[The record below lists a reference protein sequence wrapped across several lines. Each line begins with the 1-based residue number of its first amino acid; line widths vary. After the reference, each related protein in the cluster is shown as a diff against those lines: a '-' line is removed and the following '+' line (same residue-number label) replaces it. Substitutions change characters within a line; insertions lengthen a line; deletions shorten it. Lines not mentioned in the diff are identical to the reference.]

1 MSSSRFAPYRNALAA
16 ISTRTGSPL
25 PSLIVSFA
33 VLHELTAIVP
43 LVGIFYAARGLHV
56 GERVVNQ
63 FVRDDDGQPAGWMTT
78 QLSQWV
84 DEGEKWANRVGRRYG
99 LFGFEKGIPASHGDK
114 HGLSEHLA
122 GDVANAVLAYAA
134 TKALLPVRVGLSLYL
149 SPTFSRGIVAAH
161 SPHYHQVFQ
170 CTKKMNDEISG
181 GYMSE
186 CSSDDFVLPPQ
197 S

>member
-1 MSSSRFAPYRNALAA
+1 MSSRFAPYRNALAA
-16 ISTRTGSPL
+16 ISTRTGSQL

-63 FVRDDDGQPAGWMTT
+63 LTRDAGQPTGWVAG

-84 DEGEKWANRVGRRYG
+84 DEGEKWAHRVGRRYG
-99 LFGFEKGIPASHGDK
+99 VFGFEKGTGIPADHGVG
-114 HGLSEHLA
+114 HHLA
-122 GDVANAVLAYAA
+122 GDVANAVLAYGA

-149 SPTFSRGIVAAH
+149 SPAFSRAVVEPVRHRIIA
-161 SPHYHQVFQ
+161 PFYR
-170 CTKKMNDEISG
+170 TKRNIDN
-181 GYMSE
+181 
-186 CSSDDFVLPPQ
+186 
-197 S
+197 

>member
-25 PSLIVSFA
+25 SSLILSFA

-63 FVRDDDGQPAGWMTT
+63 LTRDDDPDARPQTGWVTS

-99 LFGFEKGIPASHGDK
+99 MFGLEKGTHVDQGNSPR
-114 HGLSEHLA
+114 LSGQLA
-122 GDVANAVLAYAA
+122 GDLANAVLAYGA
-134 TKALLPVRVGLSLYL
+134 TKVRSSPSPFKPYSDVDVRHSYQYALVYRSIYPLPFREG
-149 SPTFSRGIVAAH
+149 
-161 SPHYHQVFQ
+161 
-170 CTKKMNDEISG
+170 
-181 GYMSE
+181 
-186 CSSDDFVLPPQ
+186 
-197 S
+197 